1 MILNKL
7 FRTSL
12 LMILYIGGYAQE
24 STISAIVDGKKTH
37 EKVITDTPPILT
49 IRRAKFK
56 NVHSLVLVCRL
67 PVNKV
72 YKRSVDF
79 ANQDDL
85 TVYQIQESK
94 LKPGS
99 FIINVIM
106 AHRIIAK
113 QKIVKVYL
121 NEEPSNDL
129 MALPSH
135 RKLLIEIHFI

>member
-1 MILNKL
+1 
-7 FRTSL
+7 
-12 LMILYIGGYAQE
+12 MILYIGGYAQG

-37 EKVITDTPPILT
+37 EKVITDTPSILT
-49 IRRAKFK
+49 IQRAKFK

-79 ANQDDL
+79 TDQNDL
-85 TVYQIQESK
+85 PVYHVQESK
-94 LKPGS
+94 LKPGT
-99 FIINVIM
+99 FIINASMGRRIM
-106 AHRIIAK
+106 AK
-113 QKIVKVYL
+113 EKIVKVYL
-121 NEEPSNDL
+121 DEEPSNDL

>member
-37 EKVITDTPPILT
+37 EKVITDTPSILT
-49 IRRAKFK
+49 IQRAKFK

-79 ANQDDL
+79 TDQNEL
-85 TVYQIQESK
+85 TVYHIQESK
-94 LKPGS
+94 LKPVNPDCKVCSGTGFVFNPS
-99 FIINVIM
+99 KSQSEVCPC
-106 AHRIIAK
+106 RIIK
-113 QKIVKVYL
+113 
-121 NEEPSNDL
+121 
-129 MALPSH
+129 
-135 RKLLIEIHFI
+135 